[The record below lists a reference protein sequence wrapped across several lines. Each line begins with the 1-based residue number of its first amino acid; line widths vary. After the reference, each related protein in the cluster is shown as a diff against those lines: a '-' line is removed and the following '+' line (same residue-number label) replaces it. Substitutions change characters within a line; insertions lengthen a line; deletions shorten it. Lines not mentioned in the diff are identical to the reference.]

1 MSNSI
6 TATASRN
13 DPGTPSGAL
22 PGSDLLALVGR
33 ILVAALF
40 IPAGFSKLMGF
51 AGTVGYIASV
61 GLPMPALGAIIA
73 IVVELGAGIALL
85 LGYKTRIAAIVLA
98 VFTLAATFFFH
109 AFWAAPEAQ
118 KMVATLLFTKNIAV
132 VGGLLMVAA
141 FGPGRLSIDKK

>member
-6 TATASRN
+6 TATVSRN
-13 DPGTPSGAL
+13 DVGTL

-51 AGTVGYIASV
+51 AGTVGYIASA

>member
-6 TATASRN
+6 TATATRN
-13 DPGTPSGAL
+13 DVGTL